1 MSNMRLY
8 SGLPTDRLTAR
19 LAVILHHL
27 IAGPVNLETFRDLS
41 ILALNAGISIDVGG
55 DCEGKIIEAED
66 LIEAIKRAEETNDS
80 EISTFGKPLSA
91 KRLTTYVHRQIVEA
105 KNQQAIQN
113 LINTKKLTCKHC
125 QIWHTLPPEGKKV
138 SCIYKNCG
146 QRKEVYEDSPAC
158 IQIDP
163 FEEVIP

>member
-1 MSNMRLY
+1 MSGMRLY
-8 SGLPTDRLTAR
+8 HGTPIDRLTAR

-27 IAGPVNLETFRDLS
+27 VAGPVNLETFRDLS
-41 ILALNAGISIDVGG
+41 ILALNAGISIDTGG
-55 DCEGKIIEAED
+55 ECEEKMIEAED
-66 LIEAIKRAEETNDS
+66 LIEAIKRAEETNDL
-80 EISTFGKPLSA
+80 EISTIGKPLSA

-113 LINTKKLTCKHC
+113 LINTKKLACKHC
-125 QIWHTLPPEGKKV
+125 QNWYTLPAQGRKV

-158 IQIDP
+158 IYIDP
-163 FEEVIP
+163 VEEVIP